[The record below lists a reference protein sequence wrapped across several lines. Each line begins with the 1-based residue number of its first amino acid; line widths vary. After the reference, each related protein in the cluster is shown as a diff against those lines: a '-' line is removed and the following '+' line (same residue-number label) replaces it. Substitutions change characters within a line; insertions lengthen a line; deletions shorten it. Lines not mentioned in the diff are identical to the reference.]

1 MIQKKSKSNLVTLSW
16 YIKKW
21 GGIEKESCLNAPFS
35 ANFNA
40 FVKSISVIILVL
52 FFKEILQGTETFYYQ
67 ELQSTVSWE
76 LYVEVFSCAYF
87 YFVTFFALI
96 KKCTFNNVNIQ
107 LRKMTMASLLDKPH
121 VNEVTLIEQT
131 SYYQG

>member
-1 MIQKKSKSNLVTLSW
+1 MTINDTKKGKSNLVTLSW

-21 GGIEKESCLNAPFS
+21 GEIEKESCLNAPFS

-67 ELQSTVSWE
+67 ELQST
-76 LYVEVFSCAYF
+76 L
-87 YFVTFFALI
+87 FVGNYT
-96 KKCTFNNVNIQ
+96 
-107 LRKMTMASLLDKPH
+107 
-121 VNEVTLIEQT
+121 
-131 SYYQG
+131 